1 MARAL
6 KDVDA
11 TLTAVAPSAEVIPVA
26 RHAVDEIC
34 DARFHR
40 ALSGCLG
47 SFAYA
52 TRLEPACQ
60 AALRGTGKLLR
71 PRILLTMAG
80 AGGPGPLPAGAID
93 AAVAVELLHL
103 ASLAHDDVV
112 DEADTRRHRPAV
124 QATFGATAALLA
136 GGWLFSRGLE
146 LASNLGPELSA
157 AYARAAADTCEGQ
170 ILEAEDDGD
179 ASRTEDRYF
188 AAISGKTAALFAW
201 ASRTGAVLAEL
212 PPPVVG
218 QAARFGTEFGVAYQI
233 VDDLLD
239 IMSSAD
245 QLGKPVFSD
254 VRSGVYTL
262 PVIRALADPALAT
275 QLGRCLD
282 ERDVGH
288 VVELVRASDGVATS
302 CDEARRRLAGARE
315 ALALVPHAGALEGL
329 VDQVER
335 MLDGIGA

>member
-1 MARAL
+1 ML

-11 TLTAVAPSAEVIPVA
+11 TSAA
-26 RHAVDEIC
+26 LSRLDELC
-34 DARFHR
+34 DVRFRR
-40 ALSGCLG
+40 ALSASLG
-47 SFAYA
+47 SFEHS
-52 TRLEPACQ
+52 TGLEGACQ

-71 PRILLTMAG
+71 PRILLTMAS
-80 AGGPGPLPAGAID
+80 AGGADPLPAGAIN

-112 DEADTRRHRPAV
+112 DDCDIRRHRPAV

-146 LASNLGPELSA
+146 LAATLGPRLASS
-157 AYARAAADTCEGQ
+157 YARAAADMCEGQ
-170 ILEAEDDGD
+170 MLEVQDDGD
-179 ASRTEDRYF
+179 LSRTEDRYF

-201 ASRTGAVLAEL
+201 ASRSGASLAEL
-212 PPPVVG
+212 PPPVVE

-239 IMSSAD
+239 ITASAE

-262 PVIRALADPALAT
+262 PVIRALSDPALAD
-275 QLGRCLD
+275 QLEGRLD
-282 ERDVGH
+282 EGVVG
-288 VVELVRASDGVATS
+288 VIAELVRASDGVATS

-315 ALALVPHAGALEGL
+315 ALSSVPDAGALEPL
-329 VDQVER
+329 VDRVE
-335 MLDGIGA
+335 LVLESIDA